1 MMISPA
7 KILLLALCA
16 TAVISY
22 FGEKII
28 AINGKI
34 DHRSE
39 QATRP
44 AARGLVYGKSIMAR
58 DSRSVHIP
66 ITRDGHYWVTLTI
79 NGTPVRFV
87 VDTGAS
93 HISLSYQDA
102 EAIGL
107 GPGELTYNR
116 VFQTANGNSRKAM
129 VRLDHL
135 SLQSIEMSDI
145 DASVSRPGQMAV
157 SLLGMN
163 FLNKL
168 SGFNV
173 RNSELILNP

>member
-16 TAVISY
+16 TAVFSY
-22 FGEKII
+22 FGEKFI
-28 AINGKI
+28 AITGKI
-34 DHRSE
+34 DNRSE
-39 QATRP
+39 QATHP
-44 AARGLVYGKSIMAR
+44 VARGLVYGKSIMAS
-58 DSRSVHIP
+58 DSGSVHIP
-66 ITRDGHYWVTLTI
+66 LSRDGHYWVTLTI

-102 EAIGL
+102 QAIGL
-107 GPGELTYNR
+107 GPKELNYNR
-116 VFQTANGNSRKAM
+116 IFQTANGNSRKAM

-145 DASVSRPGQMAV
+145 AASVSLPGRMEV

-173 RNSELILNP
+173 ENGELILNP